1 MILTPDFWLLTPL
14 PMLDRSR
21 WSRLRYLRF
30 LLNEARLFVLITR
43 TKAGCTIFKR
53 GRSRCTFLT
62 RNGLGLCLPVMG
74 FRLLEIYPH
83 SRSQLSY

>member
-1 MILTPDFWLLTPL
+1 
-14 PMLDRSR
+14 MLDRSR

-53 GRSRCTFLT
+53 GRFRCTFLT

-74 FRLLEIYPH
+74 FRLLEIFRN